1 MKAANASLNRR
12 LIAGAAIFITAA
24 LLIAAIIIGFVLH
37 RFIQG
42 QIDQR
47 LDTHLVF
54 LSSMLTADADGT
66 IALAGNADGPPFDR
80 PARGWY
86 WQINGPKNVLRS
98 RSLDGNG
105 IDAPPV
111 PRRLPPPDFRQMRED
126 IDDLPPEARPAP
138 GDGPGPG
145 HAPLHFRIV
154 QQTVGSTPVTLIAS
168 SPRAA
173 VMGPLRAA
181 MITLGISLAILG
193 LALMLAIVF
202 QVRLGLQPLERLR
215 RAVTDVRAGRSESL
229 PAEQPREIQ
238 PLVTELNG
246 LLEHNAANLERA
258 RRHVANLAH
267 GLKTPLATLSIALAE
282 RGHDGDGELHGLAVL
297 MERRIRHHLARARA
311 AAMNGLARTRTPV
324 ALRLEDICN
333 ALRKIYADKNILLTL
348 TVSDDLSVAC
358 EQQDFDEMAGNLL
371 DNAFRWARSNVA
383 VNVQPSEDRMLRL
396 MIDDD
401 GPGLRPEQIPQ
412 VLSPGGRADE
422 SAPGFGFGLPIVVEL
437 AELYGGDLILS
448 ASSLG
453 GLRVTLRLP
462 WSASRSLQ

>member
-1 MKAANASLNRR
+1 MRVANASLNRR
-12 LIAGAAIFITAA
+12 LITGAAIFITAA
-24 LLIAAIIIGFVLH
+24 LLLAAFVIGFVLH

-47 LDTHLVF
+47 LDTQLVF
-54 LSSMLTADADGT
+54 LSSMLTASSDGT

-98 RSLDGNG
+98 RSLEGNS

-111 PRRLPPPDFRQMRED
+111 PRRPMPPDFRRMHDD
-126 IDDLPPEARPAP
+126 IDDLPAEARPAP

-145 HAPLHFRIV
+145 RAPLHFRIA
-154 QQTVGSTPVTLIAS
+154 QQTIGTTPVTLLAS

-181 MITLGISLAILG
+181 MVTLGVSLAILG

-202 QVRLGLQPLERLR
+202 QVRLGLRPLERLR
-215 RAVTDVRAGRSESL
+215 RAIADVRAGRSDRL

-246 LLEHNAANLERA
+246 LLEQNAANLERA

-282 RGHDGDGELHGLAVL
+282 RGRDGSSDLHGLAVL

-311 AAMNGLARTRTPV
+311 AALNGPARTRTPV
-324 ALRLEDICN
+324 ASRLDDVCN
-333 ALRKIYADKNILLTL
+333 ALKKIHADKNVGLTL
-348 TVSDDLSVAC
+348 IVPSDVAVAC
-358 EQQDFDEMAGNLL
+358 EQQDFDEMVGNLL
-371 DNAFRWARSNVA
+371 ENAFRWARSKVA
-383 VNVQPSEDRMLRL
+383 VNVGISAPPDDGRLLRL
-396 MIDDD
+396 VIEDD
-401 GPGLRPEQIPQ
+401 GPGLTPDQVPQ
-412 VLSPGGRADE
+412 VLRPGERIDE
-422 SAPGFGFGLPIVVEL
+422 SAPGFGFGLPIAREL
-437 AELYGGDLILS
+437 AELYGGELNLDTS
-448 ASSLG
+448 PLG
-453 GLRVTLRLP
+453 GLRVTLILP
-462 WSASRSLQ
+462 RAI

>member
-1 MKAANASLNRR
+1 MKVANASLNRR
-12 LIAGAAIFITAA
+12 LIAGAAIFITLA
-24 LLIAAIIIGFVLH
+24 LLIAAIVIGFVLH

-47 LDTHLVF
+47 LDTQLVF
-54 LSSMLTADADGT
+54 LSSMLTANGDDT

-98 RSLDGNG
+98 RSLDGNS

-111 PRRLPPPDFRQMRED
+111 PRRRMPPDFRRMHDD
-126 IDDLPPEARPAP
+126 IDDLPDESRPAP

-145 HAPLHFRIV
+145 HAPLHFRIA
-154 QQTVGSTPVTLIAS
+154 QQTIGTTPVTLIAS

-181 MITLGISLAILG
+181 MVTLGVSLAVLG

-202 QVRLGLQPLERLR
+202 QVRLGLRPLERLR
-215 RAVTDVRAGRSESL
+215 QAVADVRAGRSDSL

-246 LLEHNAANLERA
+246 LLEQNAANLERA

-282 RGHDGDGELHGLAVL
+282 RGRDGSSDLHGLAVL

-311 AAMNGLARTRTPV
+311 AALNGPARTRTPV
-324 ALRLEDICN
+324 ASRLDDVCN
-333 ALRKIYADKNILLTL
+333 ALKKIHADKNIGLTL
-348 TVSDDLSVAC
+348 TVPADVAVAC
-358 EQQDFDEMAGNLL
+358 EQQDFDEMVGNLL
-371 DNAFRWARSNVA
+371 ENAFRWARSKVA
-383 VNVQPSEDRMLRL
+383 VNVATTAPPDDGRLLRL
-396 MIDDD
+396 VIEDD
-401 GPGLRPEQIPQ
+401 GPGLTPEQVPQ
-412 VLSPGGRADE
+412 VLRPGERIDE
-422 SAPGFGFGLPIVVEL
+422 SAPGFGFGLPIAREL
-437 AELYGGDLILS
+437 AELYGGELNLDTS
-448 ASSLG
+448 PLG
-453 GLRVTLRLP
+453 GLRVTLILP
-462 WSASRSLQ
+462 RAI